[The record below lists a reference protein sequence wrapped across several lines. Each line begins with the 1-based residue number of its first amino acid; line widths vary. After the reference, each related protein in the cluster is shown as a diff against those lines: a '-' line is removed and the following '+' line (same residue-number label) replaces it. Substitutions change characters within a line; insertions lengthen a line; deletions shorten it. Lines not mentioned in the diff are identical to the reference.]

1 MIDQKLCEEALQ
13 RIARDAGKP
22 GDGELL
28 YIWLQKVLLG
38 FPTAEAGSDISGALR
53 ENLGRRKFAAEIM
66 AVMAEVM
73 AEPVGDRASDE
84 QRAKLASGERPVI
97 FQFPRPI
104 PRSNKQRGAQRRVRP
119 IEPAAE

>member
-1 MIDQKLCEEALQ
+1 VIDQKLCEEALQ

-28 YIWLQKVLLG
+28 YIMLQKVLLG
-38 FPTAEAGSDISGALR
+38 VPSSGKSGALR
-53 ENLGRRKFAAEIM
+53 ENLGRRKLAAEIM

-73 AEPVGDRASDE
+73 AEPVGDRTSDE
-84 QRAKLASGERPVI
+84 QRRKLASGERPVI

-104 PRSNKQRGAQRRVRP
+104 ERGTKQRGAQRRVRP
-119 IEPAAE
+119 IEPTEPAAE